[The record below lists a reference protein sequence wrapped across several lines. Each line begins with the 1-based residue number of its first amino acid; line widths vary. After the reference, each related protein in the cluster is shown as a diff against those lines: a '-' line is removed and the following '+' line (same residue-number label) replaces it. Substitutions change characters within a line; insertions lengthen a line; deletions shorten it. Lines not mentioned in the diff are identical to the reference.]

1 MAKRSLIGLD
11 IGSKVVKAVE
21 LTSGSERP
29 QVTGFAQAEIANP
42 AQVNEVLSQIVS
54 RGGFR
59 TNRVATAVSGRS
71 VIVRYVNMPRMGDQ
85 ELKNAVRYEAGKYI
99 PFEVDEV
106 VLDCQRLEED
116 GAGDAKEMRVVL
128 VAVKKSLID
137 SHIGMLEGAGLA
149 PAIIDVDS
157 FALGNAYELSAR
169 ASGKPPENTVVALV
183 DIGAYKTN
191 INIVR
196 QKNVAGAGVLES
208 CFTREVYLA
217 GNDFTDAIQKKMNL
231 DTNAAE
237 ALKRKPNGQ
246 AEEVKEI
253 VSSALDDLCHEIHL
267 SFDFFENQFDMEV
280 QQVYLCGG
288 SSRIPGVDEAFSR
301 TFADRIGLR
310 PWDPLAGVDIK
321 LDRGTPDQVRV
332 AGPQLAIG
340 LGLASRIDDK

>member
-1 MAKRSLIGLD
+1 MAKKSLIGLD

-21 LTSGSERP
+21 LTESGGIP
-29 QVTGFAQAEIANP
+29 HLTGFAQAEIANP
-42 AQVNEVLSQIVS
+42 AQVNEVLSQLVS

-85 ELKNAVRYEAGKYI
+85 ELKNAIRYEAGKYI

-106 VLDCQRLEED
+106 VLDCQRLEEE
-116 GAGDAKEMRVVL
+116 GANEGKEMRVVL

-137 SHIGMLEGAGLA
+137 SHVGMLEQAGLV
-149 PAIIDVDS
+149 PHIIDVDS
-157 FALGNAYELSAR
+157 FALGNAFDLSQRSAKK
-169 ASGKPPENTVVALV
+169 AAENAVSALV

-196 QKNVAGAGVLES
+196 QKASPAGRVLES

-231 DTNAAE
+231 DTSAAE
-237 ALKRKPNGQ
+237 SLKRQPNGQ
-246 AEEVKEI
+246 AEDVKEI

-280 QQVYLCGG
+280 QHVLLCGG
-288 SSRIPGVDEAFSR
+288 SSRVPGLDEAFTR
-301 TFADRIGLR
+301 TFADRVALR
-310 PWDPLAGVDIK
+310 PWSPIEGIEVK
-321 LDRGTPDQVRV
+321 LDRASPDQLKN

-340 LGLASRIDDK
+340 LGLASRIEEK

>member
-1 MAKRSLIGLD
+1 MGKRSLIGLD

-21 LTSGSERP
+21 LTTGGDRP
-29 QVTGFAQAEIANP
+29 VVTAFAQAEIANP

-71 VIVRYVNMPRMGDQ
+71 VIVRYINMPRMGDQ
-85 ELKNAVRYEAGKYI
+85 ELKNAIRYEAGKYI

-106 VLDCQRLEED
+106 VLDCQRLAEE
-116 GAGDAKEMRVVL
+116 GEGEGKEMRVVL

-137 SHIGMLEGAGLA
+137 SHVGMLEAAGLA
-149 PAIIDVDS
+149 PGIVDVDS
-157 FALGNAYELSAR
+157 FALGNAYELTAH
-169 ASGKPPENTVVALV
+169 GGNVPENAVVALV

-196 QKNVAGAGVLES
+196 QKNVSGKRVLES
-208 CFTREVYLA
+208 RFTREVYLA
-217 GNDFTDAIQKKMNL
+217 GNDFTDAIQKKLNL

-237 ALKRKPNGQ
+237 SLKRKPNGQ
-246 AEEVKEI
+246 REEVKEI

-280 QQVYLCGG
+280 QHVLLCGG
-288 SSRIPGVDEAFSR
+288 SSRIPGIEEAFAR
-301 TFADRIGLR
+301 TFADRVGLSA
-310 PWDPLAGVDIK
+310 WDPLSGVDIR
-321 LDRGTPDQVRV
+321 LDRGTPDQIRM

-340 LGLASRIDDK
+340 LGLASRVNDK